1 MVFRTALTRLS
12 PTGGASSPENTAPV
26 VDAGFCYDFIGK
38 RTGGVFSRRLRFSG
52 PAFLVPVPKEKTC
65 RVFTI

>member
-26 VDAGFCYDFIGK
+26 VDAGFCYDFIEEG
-38 RTGGVFSRRLRFSG
+38 TGIAG
-52 PAFLVPVPKEKTC
+52 PFVRKYTSSIAEPHP
-65 RVFTI
+65 